1 MSGVYIAG
9 MQMPKKCVRC
19 PFGIFGHCAANN
31 DKDIEKV
38 TADAERDVD
47 CPLIPVPD
55 HGRLIDANKVGL
67 TDFEIILCQADENPY
82 KSGLKM
88 LLDKIEKMPT
98 IIPADKEAD
107 NG

>member
-1 MSGVYIAG
+1 MSGVYIKG
-9 MQMPKKCVRC
+9 IEVPTPGEYRCVVRRW
-19 PFGIFGHCAANN
+19 PEETTIMLYGIEEYSGV
-31 DKDIEKV
+31 I
-38 TADAERDVD
+38 
-47 CPLIPVPD
+47 IPVPD
-55 HGRLIDANKVGL
+55 HGRLIEANRVGL